1 MALSKPAFSEL
12 FSKKAAELAGRKASA
27 AEIEESYRD
36 YVKMTELFPSDGR
49 LIFRRNRDGSLVWEF
64 EPVFET
70 S

>member
-1 MALSKPAFSEL
+1 MPLSKMAFSEL
-12 FSKKAAELAGRKASA
+12 LSKKATELAGKKASA

-36 YVKMTELFPSDGR
+36 YIKMTELFPSDGR
-49 LIFRRNRDGSLVWEF
+49 LIFRKNRDGSLIWEF